1 MSFTSQNYG
10 VGKLK
15 RMDRVLRDCIIL
27 SVSVSLALG
36 VGVYVFGP
44 EILQIYTTDPA
55 VIQCAMEILLYTTV
69 TYFFWSYG
77 SVSGSIAWNGT
88 FSSTDDSVRDRNG
101 RYPYCLDLWY
111 FPTAQVIGDLVYLLS
126 GILDPYDRDAGDLLL
141 LRAAACTPHPCGTA
155 FMSK

>member
-1 MSFTSQNYG
+1 M
-10 VGKLK
+10 
-15 RMDRVLRDCIIL
+15 
-27 SVSVSLALG
+27 
-36 VGVYVFGP
+36 
-44 EILQIYTTDPA
+44 
-55 VIQCAMEILLYTTV
+55 
-69 TYFFWSYG
+69 WSYG